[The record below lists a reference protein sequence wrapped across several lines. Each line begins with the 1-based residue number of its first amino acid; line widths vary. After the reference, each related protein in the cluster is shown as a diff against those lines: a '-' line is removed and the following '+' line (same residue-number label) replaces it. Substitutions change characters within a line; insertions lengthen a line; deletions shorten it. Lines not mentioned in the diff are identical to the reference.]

1 MPLYRG
7 PDGKII
13 EEKTKKGEDQ
23 TRTQVHRL
31 PTKEQKQSMPP
42 VPDGGAQAVGKGRLD
57 AETVKADSAD
67 SSSQGP
73 GEEKTRVVGPRSQQ
87 QEVPTENADGMGDPV
102 VGWLVVV
109 EGPGKGKA
117 MELGYGSNSMGR
129 GETSDVQLN
138 FGDTQISRSNHA
150 TVTYDSRG
158 RKFYV
163 EKGSGRNLTYL
174 NDEPVLGAIEL
185 PAQSHIGIG
194 ATVLRFVPLCGEAFD
209 WQGTKE
215 NASASADSPN
225 RQDAEENAS
234 ADADSPDSSTP
245 LHVAAL
251 NNKYKVAEL
260 LLREG
265 ADVNAKDNYGWT
277 PLRVATLN
285 DAAETAEVL
294 RQYGGQE

>member
-23 TRTQVHRL
+23 TRPTDKTQRAL
-31 PTKEQKQSMPP
+31 PPP
-42 VPDGGAQAVGKGRLD
+42 PAGGAQAVGKGRLD

-73 GEEKTRVVGPRSQQ
+73 TQGQTVVIGARPQPQ
-87 QEVPTENADGMGDPV
+87 PQPQDDGMDDPV

-129 GETSDVQLN
+129 GETSRVQLN

-194 ATVLRFVPLCGEAFD
+194 ATVLRFVPLCGDAFD

-215 NASASADSPN
+215 NASASTSTDSPN

-234 ADADSPDSSTP
+234 ADAGSPDSSTP

-251 NNKYKVAEL
+251 NNNYKAAEL
-260 LLREG
+260 LLRQG

>member
-31 PTKEQKQSMPP
+31 PTKEQKQPMPP

-57 AETVKADSAD
+57 AETVKTDSAD

-73 GEEKTRVVGPRSQQ
+73 TQGQTVVIGARPQSQPQ
-87 QEVPTENADGMGDPV
+87 PQDDGMGDPV

-129 GETSDVQLN
+129 GETSRVQIN
-138 FGDTQISRSNHA
+138 FGDTQISRSDHA
-150 TVTYDSRG
+150 TVTYDPRG

-194 ATVLRFVPLCGEAFD
+194 ATVLRFVPLCGDAFD
-209 WQGTKE
+209 WQDTKE

-225 RQDAEENAS
+225 RQDGKENAS
-234 ADADSPDSSTP
+234 TDADSPDSSTP

-251 NNKYKVAEL
+251 NNNYRAVEL
-260 LLREG
+260 LLSRG
-265 ADVNAKDNYGWT
+265 ADVNAKDNYGQT
-277 PLRVATLN
+277 PLRIATLN
-285 DAAETAEVL
+285 NAAETAEVL